1 MTQKEKQDQKEQ
13 MDQMMNAIGIIA
25 ELSLAFFRDVL
36 QAGGDFGEAM
46 FLTRAFIAANMKDGG
61 EPPKEEK

>member
-13 MDQMMNAIGIIA
+13 MELAMNAIGVMA
-25 ELSLAFFRDVL
+25 EMSLAFFRDVL